1 MISPDRKKVCKV
13 LMFLLTCLELAAP
26 SLGHS
31 ETIKWYCIDQITDSK
46 GWARSKGD
54 DWKEIQMDDR
64 RQVLLTPTSAITIER
79 KNTQAGRI
87 YIEHRKYVDSKG
99 NVWDFSNWDAHP
111 ILRTRDTTIYCYP

>member
-1 MISPDRKKVCKV
+1 MKSPDRKKVCKV
-13 LMFLLTCLELAAP
+13 LMLLLTCLEPAAP

-31 ETIKWYCIDQITDSK
+31 ETIIWYCIDQKTDSK

-54 DWKEIQMDDR
+54 DWGEIRMNDR

-87 YIEHRKYVDSKG
+87 YIEH
-99 NVWDFSNWDAHP
+99 
-111 ILRTRDTTIYCYP
+111 